1 MASVEQNKK
10 KEDLENYLKE
20 LGSVAVAFSGGV
32 DSTFLLKV
40 AHDTLGEKCIAV
52 TAKSCSFPERE
63 LKEAKAFC
71 EKEGIRH
78 LVVES
83 EELDIEGFR
92 HNPKNRCYL
101 CKKELFEK
109 IWKIAKEEHVVAI
122 AEGSNLDDN
131 GDYRPGLQAVAELG
145 FKVH

>member
-78 LVVES
+78 S
-83 EELDIEGFR
+83 RRIRRIR
-92 HNPKNRCYL
+92 H
-101 CKKELFEK
+101 
-109 IWKIAKEEHVVAI
+109 
-122 AEGSNLDDN
+122 
-131 GDYRPGLQAVAELG
+131 
-145 FKVH
+145 